1 MGLALKDIHFTYH
14 PGTPMARDV
23 LRGVDLEIREGEI
36 LSLLGPSG
44 CGKSTLLLVAA
55 GLLPPS
61 GGALLLDGKDCG
73 GAQAARELL
82 RQMVGLLLQSPE
94 DQLFADTVETD
105 VAFGLRRAALSPRE
119 VREKAAESLRSV
131 GLEPS
136 LYSPLSPFGL
146 SRGEMR
152 RVALAGVLVRE
163 PRFLLLDE
171 PFSGLDGE
179 GWERLAALLRE
190 LRGTGTGILFVTHEW
205 EEVDLLADRA
215 AVLFEGRVLLEGNKE
230 RVLGNREG
238 LLRAGLEPPPRV
250 ELLHRLRSRCPSLP
264 PYADD
269 AKDAA
274 EMLDTFLRGCTG

>member
-1 MGLALKDIHFTYH
+1 MRDVHFTYH
-14 PGTPMARDV
+14 PGTPIAREV

-55 GLLPPS
+55 GLLPPQR
-61 GGALLLDGKDCG
+61 GTLLLDGKPCG
-73 GAQAARELL
+73 GTQTAHAPLRE
-82 RQMVGLLLQSPE
+82 RVGLLLQSPE
-94 DQLFADTVETD
+94 DQLFADTVEAD

-119 VREKAAESLRSV
+119 VREKTAESLRSV
-131 GLEPS
+131 GMEPS
-136 LYSPLSPFGL
+136 LYSPLSPFAL

-179 GWERLAALLRE
+179 GREKLASLLRD
-190 LRGTGTGILFVTHEW
+190 LRGNGTGILFVTHEW

-215 AVLFEGRVLLEGNKE
+215 AVLFEGRLLLEGEKKK
-230 RVLGNREG
+230 VLGDREG

-250 ELLHRLRSRCPSLP
+250 ELLHRLRARYPSLP

-269 AKDAA
+269 AREAA
-274 EMLDTFLRGCTG
+274 EKVDILMRGCAG